1 MDFLPVE
8 ILEIV
13 FLPLSKNED
22 IEKCFN
28 INSKW
33 RQIIGNMFAN
43 KCKYTCALLLPMHYQ
58 HIISTFSKNFG

>member
-8 ILEIV
+8 ILEIL
-13 FLPLSKNED
+13 FLPLSKKED

-43 KCKYTCALLLPMHYQ
+43 KCKFTCALLLLPVH
-58 HIISTFSKNFG
+58 N